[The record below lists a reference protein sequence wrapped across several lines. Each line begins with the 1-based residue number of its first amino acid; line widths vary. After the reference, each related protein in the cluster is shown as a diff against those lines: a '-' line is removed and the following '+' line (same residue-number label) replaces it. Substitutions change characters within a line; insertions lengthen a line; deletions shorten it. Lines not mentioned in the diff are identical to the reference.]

1 MNLEESYKVLE
12 LEKTNSW
19 QEVKQAYRDIVYVWH
34 PDRLENNDRIKK
46 KAQKKLQDI
55 NLAYEILQNHL
66 SDKLPAFTQIVI
78 EPDLTTVKYQQ
89 TQIFTAYGIDL
100 IGNKRAIETIT
111 WEAQGG
117 VIYQDGLFFA
127 DDQEG
132 EYEISATFGNL
143 QAKAKVKLITL
154 NADKKASKVSLLDK
168 IKYRLAKKIKSY
180 VSKVFDDIKKN
191 PSVVKISKTLQTWYQ
206 AIVRFLI
213 LTRSLLWGLMTWGV
227 MTDEKIVFS
236 PETNGLLRI
245 LTILSACWLLN
256 IISPRL
262 VPNFGLVKNN
272 QGDTSGLNTNI
283 TSQSDRAQISAF
295 YSLLISILA
304 GLILMEETP
313 LQTIV
318 DLNDLQNWLLG
329 FSSLTIVFTLTYPSG
344 SIMGSVLAKTKKQ
357 NRFTVTIGFLTIMSL
372 LMGIIA
378 LVR

>member
-132 EYEISATFGNL
+132 EYEISAIFGNL

-191 PSVVKISKTLQTWYQ
+191 PSVIKISKTLQTWYQ

-318 DLNDLQNWLLG
+318 NLNDLQNWLLG
-329 FSSLTIVFTLTYPSG
+329 FSSLTIIFTLTYPSG

>member
-318 DLNDLQNWLLG
+318 NLNDLQNWLLG
-329 FSSLTIVFTLTYPSG
+329 FSSLTIIFTLTYPSG